1 MAMRAQDRFAP
12 GFAPTA
18 AGAPLQQCCQ
28 WAGCAAQGMYR
39 APRSRR
45 ELNLYWWFCLEHV
58 RIYNAA
64 WNYYA
69 GMSDGEVEADIR
81 FDTVWQRPT
90 WRLGAADGFSG
101 WRGPEVSDGFGSFG
115 SEARQPPRREPLTA
129 EEQALQ
135 VLELQPP
142 VTVAIVKA
150 RYKILVKRH
159 HPDANGGDKACEER
173 FKAISEAYRTVM
185 SSLGA

>member
-1 MAMRAQDRFAP
+1 MRAPDRLVPPFA
-12 GFAPTA
+12 ASAT
-18 AGAPLQQCCQ
+18 GAPPQQCCQ
-28 WAGCAAQGMYR
+28 WAGCDGHGLYR

-45 ELNLYWWFCLEHV
+45 ALKLYWWFCLEHV
-58 RIYNAA
+58 RLYNAA

-90 WRLGAADGFSG
+90 WRLGIADSFTG
-101 WRGPEVSDGFGSFG
+101 WRGAKVSDGFGAFG
-115 SEARQPPRREPLTA
+115 DDPSAAPRRGPLSA
-129 EEQALQ
+129 EDQALQ
-135 VLELQPP
+135 VLDLQPP
-142 VTVAIVKA
+142 VTAAVVKA

-185 SSLGA
+185 NSLGA